1 MNNFIKRH
9 VKIHPDVLFQAVNG
23 ETVLLNLKNERYFGL
38 DEVGTRIWQLLND
51 DGDLQKVFEIMLD
64 EYDVDAFQLEQ
75 DIGKLVGELVEAG
88 LIEIRIEEEKQ

>member
-9 VKIHPDVLFQAVNG
+9 VKIHPDVLFQVVNG